1 MKIRSLSVSL
11 ALLATLAT
19 CSSQAY
25 AEEAYCAPVG
35 VIMDDLKGYEP
46 VTVASTQEGGV
57 ISTWVGF
64 EDKWALVV
72 WPLASSTVCVVAWG
86 DDFQLVPNL

>member
-25 AEEAYCAPVG
+25 AEEAYCAPVKA
-35 VIMDDLKGYEP
+35 IMDDLEGYEL
-46 VTVASTQEGGV
+46 VTVAKTQDSGGP
-57 ISTWVGF
+57 SLCWREAYCTRGRQ
-64 EDKWALVV
+64 KTT
-72 WPLASSTVCVVAWG
+72 SR
-86 DDFQLVPNL
+86 Q